1 MSERRLSCENHCTQ
15 SFHSVI
21 HCWPLAAMLHTHT
34 HAHTHARARTHA
46 RTHSRART
54 DTHTRPHSRA
64 RTPTLTCART
74 HEVELM
80 SLGGGG
86 GGTNYCMAL
95 GCIYIYVYVYA
106 CIYMTNMYVGMVI
119 PEPKMIGQ
127 FRDDAFSVPPITN
140 SIASTTIPTYMCS
153 YI

>member
-1 MSERRLSCENHCTQ
+1 MSYT
-15 SFHSVI
+15 
-21 HCWPLAAMLHTHT
+21 HTHT
-34 HAHTHARARTHA
+34 HPHTHARTHA
-46 RTHSRART
+46 RTRARA
-54 DTHTRPHSRA
+54 H
-64 RTPTLTCART
+64 ART
-74 HEVELM
+74 HAEVELI